1 MNSSTLRNLGI
12 VLFALVAILIGLE
25 LADDSAEVSATGQP
39 LFEDLRE
46 RINDVE
52 QLAIDRPDA
61 EQLVITKGDEGWVV
75 ENRNGYP
82 ADVAKVREILLAL
95 ADADVLEEKTSN
107 PERYAAIGVADP
119 EAGDG
124 AGIRLTASGE
134 AFEYAVIIGNENPG
148 SGRYVRPAGEATSL
162 LIDTN
167 PAPPDDASG
176 WLMRDLVDIETAN
189 VASVSITH
197 ADGETIRIEKAAAE
211 DADFAVPGVPD
222 GRELSYPTVANGIA
236 GALNNLELEDVR
248 RSFAAEPI
256 ATTVFTTFDGLEVR
270 VTSYGADDDANWI
283 GIDAEAAGAASTG
296 EAGDETESAAPDD
309 LQERVEA
316 IDSRTRERHF
326 RIPGFKANLLKR
338 RWEDILKAEAGA
350 EED

>member
-39 LFEDLRE
+39 LFEDLRG

-61 EQLVITKGDEGWVV
+61 EQLVITKGSEGWVV

-95 ADADVLEEKTSN
+95 ADADILEEKTSN
-107 PERYAAIGVADP
+107 PDRYGAIGVADP
-119 EAGDG
+119 EAGEG
-124 AGIRLTASGE
+124 AGFRMTASGE
-134 AFEYAVIIGNENPG
+134 TFEYAIIIGNENPG

-176 WLMRDLVDIETAN
+176 WLMRELVDVETAN

-197 ADGETIRIEKAAAE
+197 ADGETILIEKAAAE
-211 DADFAVPGVPD
+211 DADFSVPDVPD

-248 RSFAAEPI
+248 PASEAESAAM
-256 ATTVFTTFDGLEVR
+256 TVFTTFDGLEVS
-270 VTSYGADDDANWI
+270 VTSYRGDDDTTWI
-283 GIDAEAAGAASTG
+283 GLSA
-296 EAGDETESAAPDD
+296 ESAALSDEDDGEAEAGTADD
-309 LQERVEA
+309 LQDRIAA
-316 IDSRTRERHF
+316 INTRARGRHF
-326 RIPGFKANLLKR
+326 RIPDFKANLLKR
-338 RWEDILKAEAGA
+338 RWEDILKPEAGA
-350 EED
+350 DED